1 MDALQPS
8 FRFGPTCCVR
18 VTEGTC
24 LETSAARCIAHAL
37 PPGVAANAPEDLIGR
52 RGVPG
57 RLCLGSSGYGAA
69 ALPNAATMRPRTG
82 LSTDDN
88 VKKETRVNIVVRDA
102 KRSACQGRRPLWDIG
117 CCSA

>member
-1 MDALQPS
+1 MHCSPNSDLVPPVANAS
-8 FRFGPTCCVR
+8 RREAVR
-18 VTEGTC
+18 DF
-24 LETSAARCIAHAL
+24 SSRCIARAL
-37 PPGVAANAPEDLIGR
+37 PPGGLADNAPEADLIEDVACR
-52 RGVPG
+52 V

-102 KRSACQGRRPLWDIG
+102 KRSACQGQRPLWDIG